1 MRSNST
7 LAVWLKARALQQQQ
21 HHTAALKKE
30 KKYQKTRFFSFFSP
44 STRHQQNKNAEQHRT
59 SLSDRKLAGPDSLS
73 PALLETNRATISH
86 V

>member
-21 HHTAALKKE
+21 HHTAALKK
-30 KKYQKTRFFSFFSP
+30 KKYQKTRFFLFSLLP
-44 STRHQQNKNAEQHRT
+44 LGTSKIRT
-59 SLSDRKLAGPDSLS
+59 PNSIER
-73 PALLETNRATISH
+73 

>member
-7 LAVWLKARALQQQQ
+7 LAVWLKARALQQQ

-30 KKYQKTRFFSFFSP
+30 KKISKNTFFFFFLFSLSP
-44 STRHQQNKNAEQHRT
+44 STSTSKIRT
-59 SLSDRKLAGPDSLS
+59 PNSIER
-73 PALLETNRATISH
+73 

>member
-44 STRHQQNKNAEQHRT
+44 STSTSKIRT
-59 SLSDRKLAGPDSLS
+59 PNSIER
-73 PALLETNRATISH
+73 